1 MRLSAAIVGLGACLM
16 AGVPADAQESSRML
30 TFGNQDRAAGV
41 TVLRGSAIAPK
52 AAEPARAMGGAERWQ
67 VSSGERLWLTDPET
81 GEVLVCRQA
90 RTTQV
95 GQRVIRC
102 TEGDLPRRVRD

>member
-1 MRLSAAIVGLGACLM
+1 MRLSAAIVGFGMSILVGT
-16 AGVPADAQESSRML
+16 PAVAQDSSARML
-30 TFGNQDRAAGV
+30 AFGDQDRAAGV

-52 AAEPARAMGGAERWQ
+52 AAEPARAMGAERWQ
-67 VSSGERLWLTDPET
+67 VSSGERLWLTDPAT

-95 GQRVIRC
+95 GERVIRC
-102 TEGDLPRRVRD
+102 TQGNLPRHVRD

>member
-1 MRLSAAIVGLGACLM
+1 MRLSAAIVGLGVSLM
-16 AGVPADAQESSRML
+16 VGVPADAQESSSRML

-52 AAEPARAMGGAERWQ
+52 AAEPAPAMGAQRWQ
-67 VSSGERLWLTDPET
+67 VSSGERLWLTDPAS
-81 GEVLVCRQA
+81 GEVMVCRQA
-90 RTTQV
+90 NTTQV

-102 TEGDLPRRVRD
+102 ITGDLPRRVLD

>member
-1 MRLSAAIVGLGACLM
+1 MSLL
-16 AGVPADAQESSRML
+16 AGTPAVAQESSARML
-30 TFGNQDRAAGV
+30 TFGDQNRAAGV

-52 AAEPARAMGGAERWQ
+52 AAEPARGMAAERWQ
-67 VSSGERLWLTDPET
+67 VSSGERLWLTDTET
-81 GEVLVCRQA
+81 GEVMVCRQA

-95 GQRVIRC
+95 GERVIRC

>member
-1 MRLSAAIVGLGACLM
+1 MRLSAAIVGVCLVAGMPAGAQ
-16 AGVPADAQESSRML
+16 DSSARMI

-52 AAEPARAMGGAERWQ
+52 PAEPARPMGAERWQ
-67 VSSGERLWLTDPET
+67 VSSGERLWLTDPHT

-95 GQRVIRC
+95 GERVIRC
-102 TEGDLPRRVRD
+102 TEGDLPRHVLD